1 MIQYYKHVAERIT
14 KTGASPDRDVEGWFH
29 CLSGRCQKFSKCRVH
44 IINQN
49 IGLWTNTKM
58 NY

>member
-1 MIQYYKHVAERIT
+1 MIQDYKHVAERVT
-14 KTGASPDRDVEGWFH
+14 YTGASSDRDVERRLH
-29 CLSGRCQKFSKCRVH
+29 CRSARCQKFSKCRVH

-49 IGLWTNTKM
+49 ISLWTNTKM